1 MDFSLVKTIKN
12 RKILSIVWEI
22 GKWGLVL
29 WLLLPIRKSMSGSV
43 AFIRIGGGILLFVL
57 FAGKL
62 LYDSVFDAYKRNTER
77 NNVRDLLGM
86 VGIVSIIAL
95 VVGVVVFSI
104 GFFVFSYLQSA
115 NSQTE

>member
-1 MDFSLVKTIKN
+1 MDFPRLKNIRN
-12 RKILSIVWEI
+12 RKILSIVWEL
-22 GKWGLVL
+22 GKWGFVL
-29 WLLLPIRKSMSGSV
+29 WLLLPIRKSMTGSA

-62 LYDSVFDAYKRNTER
+62 LYDSIFEAYKRNTER

-95 VVGVVVFSI
+95 VVGAVVFSI
-104 GFFVFSYLQSA
+104 GFFVFSYLQNA
-115 NSQTE
+115 NTQPE